1 MQLRIKATGFKL
13 TAGLKT
19 ITEEKLLA
27 PLEKRMGQ
35 ELSPEHILDVEL
47 AKTTRHHEEGKIWKC
62 EVNLALPH
70 ETRTLY
76 ARALSEGLEAAIDE
90 AKDEI
95 EREVR
100 EYKGKRASRFLRS
113 ARKLK
118 ERLHFTR
125 LAQDARLA
133 ARQAGNLYRWIRR
146 K

>member
-13 TAGLKT
+13 TAGLK
-19 ITEEKLLA
+19 IIAEEKLLA
-27 PLEKRMGQ
+27 PLEKRMGR
-35 ELSPEHILDVEL
+35 EFGPEHILDVEL
-47 AKTTRHHEEGKIWKC
+47 AKTTQHHEEGRIWKC

-76 ARALSEGLEAAIDE
+76 AQALSESLEAAIDE
-90 AKDEI
+90 AKDEL

-100 EYKGKRASRFLRS
+100 EYKGKRASKFLRS

-118 ERLHFTR
+118 EYFHFTR
-125 LAQDARLA
+125 LARS
-133 ARQAGNLYRWIRR
+133 AGGLYRWIRR